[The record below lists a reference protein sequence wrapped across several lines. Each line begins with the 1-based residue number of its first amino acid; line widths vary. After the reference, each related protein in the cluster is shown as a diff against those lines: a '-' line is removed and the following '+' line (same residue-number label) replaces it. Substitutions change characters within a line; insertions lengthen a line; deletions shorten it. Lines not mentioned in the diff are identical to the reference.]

1 MSFLLASMMLIG
13 PDHLLPDHGAGG
25 TIPAWLAEHDGS

>member
-13 PDHLLPDHGAGG
+13 PDHLLPDHGAG
-25 TIPAWLAEHDGS
+25 WLAEHD